1 MPQPNFEY
9 RNIVGVSKKHDP
21 TRILPGYV
29 VFALNVDSDNDKKLH
44 RRRGITPIDSTST
57 HSQWSNQ
64 WIALCVQSG
73 VLQEVS
79 IDFITKTAT
88 YTPLQ
93 SGVGDTEMIFQTVGD
108 MVFLSNGDI
117 FGYIRDHVA
126 HGLPLID
133 EEDYPF
139 KTRMTGGHLMEY
151 WDSRLFVFQNNI
163 LIFSDPG
170 EPMVRDKR
178 HNYTPFNGRGRMLKS
193 VKDGLYVSDTKH
205 CGFLQGGTGDPP
217 KWNYTEVCDFPA
229 IEGMAISIVHQTSGT
244 ALVGGRTEKIVLWA
258 TEDGC
263 YMGLPGGQV
272 NRVTGDHFWIEGAAK
287 GRVAVLYRIL
297 KNQVKIRQFL
307 GVYDLQPGYG
317 GAQIAFGIPA
327 IQVSGR
333 ITTG

>member
-44 RRRGITPIDSTST
+44 RRRGITPIDTAST

-79 IDFITKTAT
+79 INFITKTAT
-88 YTPLQ
+88 YTPLL
-93 SGVGDTEMIFQTVGD
+93 SGVDDNEMVFQTVGD
-108 MVFLSNGDI
+108 MVFFSNGNI

-178 HNYTPFNGRGRMLKS
+178 HNYTPFNGRGRMLRS

-229 IEGMAISIVHQTSGT
+229 IEGMALSSVEQVDGLSVKV
-244 ALVGGRTEKIVLWA
+244 ALWA
-258 TEDGC
+258 AEDGC

-272 NRVTGDHFWIEGAAK
+272 RRVTKDHFWIEGAAK
-287 GRVAVLYRIL
+287 GKVAVLYRTL
-297 KNQVKIRQFL
+297 KDPQIKVRQFL

-317 GAQIAFGIPA
+317 GAQIALGIPA